1 MVSKL
6 EGEKK
11 ARKMR
16 TLMGCIIAISFWSL
30 HKLIWTESLENYSFA
45 KNCKSITKCIC

>member
-16 TLMGCIIAISFWSL
+16 TLMGCIIAISF
-30 HKLIWTESLENYSFA
+30 
-45 KNCKSITKCIC
+45 